1 MKKPPPPDPEALA
14 LLWKTRTIQHICDIL
29 GLTRRRLYHFVDK
42 YNLGPKPFGTHGK
55 RHGTRQPDPTPTE
68 IRLYTLSLQ
77 AHWDDAERDR
87 RAGRRTMALATKVL
101 GYDGRSMKFSEKL
114 M

>member
-1 MKKPPPPDPEALA
+1 MKKPPPPDREALA

-29 GLTRRRLYHFVDK
+29 GLTRRRLYHYVDK
-42 YNLGPKPFGTHGK
+42 YALGPKPFGTHGR

-68 IRLYTLSLQ
+68 IRRYTLSLQ
-77 AHWDDAERDR
+77 SGWDDAERER
-87 RAGRRTMALATKVL
+87 RAGRSKLRAAIKILD
-101 GYDGRSMKFSEKL
+101 YDGRSVKFGEKL